1 MGMSFEIVSF
11 KNRLIWS
18 KWNQSQQMMTFA
30 QKREERRLVLQN
42 KGVVVSYA
50 MTVELL
56 FNSFHHNSGEDA
68 QSLSLWKFFNLFWWE
83 RSSVPCW
90 GVFTISACSVLKC
103 LFLLLYLCCYLFN
116 VRTEKLHNHPA
127 NSLQLSIVTVSS
139 LCKNVKCNNL

>member
-42 KGVVVSYA
+42 RGVVISYS

-56 FNSFHHNSGEDA
+56 FNPFHHNSGEDA
-68 QSLSLWKFFNLFWWE
+68 QSISLWKISTLFWWE

-103 LFLLLYLCCYLFN
+103 LFLLLYLCYLFN
-116 VRTEKLHNHPA
+116 VRTEKLHNHLA
-127 NSLQLSIVTVSS
+127 NSLQLSTVTVSS